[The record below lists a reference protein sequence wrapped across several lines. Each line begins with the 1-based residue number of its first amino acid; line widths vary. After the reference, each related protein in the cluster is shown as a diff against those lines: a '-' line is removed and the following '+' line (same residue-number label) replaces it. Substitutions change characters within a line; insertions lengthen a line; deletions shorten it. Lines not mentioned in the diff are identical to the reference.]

1 MSGRAVDNPKARQEL
16 DTALREFEL
25 QAVNWGYRW
34 INDSGV
40 RKEYLTR
47 TKQFS
52 DEIRAAY
59 DAGKLSAKQAA
70 EAANQMRNELM
81 DLARIK
87 SSDVGRAKAIALKAK
102 GLELAEL
109 AEKYAGKMFGRSMSA
124 LSKAEQDAVHMEI
137 VAAAG
142 RANPKVSAAAAR
154 LGAAGRGL
162 WVLAAVVAV
171 YNVGTAEYKVHAAGR
186 EAANVGGGFLAGAAA
201 GAAAGIW
208 FGPVGVTVGVVI
220 GGVLGSIFADQVY
233 TEVTGPREN
242 AVRALLP
249 EFTGMFHV
257 DEEGLADALVSRLG
271 IDLGSVILVFKEL
284 ERSYTSDADDV
295 ALLYVE
301 RVQRAGNPAIAQGLK
316 LDKELQALLLR
327 CLEEGWTSDR
337 EGRAIKYL
345 KSLTG

>member
-1 MSGRAVDNPKARQEL
+1 MSGRAVNNPKAHQEVE
-16 DTALREFEL
+16 TALREFEL
-25 QAVNWGYRW
+25 QSVNWGYRW

-59 DAGKLSAKQAA
+59 EAGKLSAKQAA

-109 AEKYAGKMFGRSMSA
+109 AEKYAAKMFGRSVST
-124 LSKAEQDAVHMEI
+124 LSKAEQDMVYLEI

-154 LGAAGRGL
+154 LGAAGRAV
-162 WVLAAVVAV
+162 WVLAAVIAV

-186 EAANVGGGFLAGAAA
+186 EASNMGGGFLGGAAGGAAA
-201 GAAAGIW
+201 GVW
-208 FGPVGVTVGVVI
+208 FGPVGVGVGV
-220 GGVLGSIFADQVY
+220 SSA
-233 TEVTGPREN
+233 
-242 AVRALLP
+242 A
-249 EFTGMFHV
+249 
-257 DEEGLADALVSRLG
+257 
-271 IDLGSVILVFKEL
+271 
-284 ERSYTSDADDV
+284 
-295 ALLYVE
+295 
-301 RVQRAGNPAIAQGLK
+301 
-316 LDKELQALLLR
+316 
-327 CLEEGWTSDR
+327 C
-337 EGRAIKYL
+337 
-345 KSLTG
+345 